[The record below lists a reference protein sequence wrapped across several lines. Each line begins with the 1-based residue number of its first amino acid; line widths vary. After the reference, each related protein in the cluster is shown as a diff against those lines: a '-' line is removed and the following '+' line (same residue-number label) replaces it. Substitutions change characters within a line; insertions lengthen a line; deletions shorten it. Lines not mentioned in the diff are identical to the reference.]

1 MPIYEKSGNIIV
13 FFSSESLLQNN
24 LILQKDFH
32 PINRSSE
39 LFSYRR
45 QSSHKMKSS
54 VLQIF
59 VFAISIVLVLSF
71 EVENRDD
78 ESEDNNFEEIAGNIK
93 VTNFVNVSGQEWQCI
108 VCDNCLV

>member
-32 PINRSSE
+32 PINRPSE
-39 LFSYRR
+39 LFTYRR

-59 VFAISIVLVLSF
+59 VFAILIVLVLSF

-78 ESEDNNFEEIAGNIK
+78 ESEDNNFEDISGNFSK
-93 VTNFVNVSGQEWQCI
+93 FFPSVTIFF
-108 VCDNCLV
+108 